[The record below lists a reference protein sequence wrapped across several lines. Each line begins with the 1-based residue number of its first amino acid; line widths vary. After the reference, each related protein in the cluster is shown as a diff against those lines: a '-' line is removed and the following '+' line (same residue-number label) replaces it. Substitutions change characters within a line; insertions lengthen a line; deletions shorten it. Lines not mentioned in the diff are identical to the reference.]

1 MQGTFPSIDGADGF
15 EQVLGRRVFEQEAHR
30 PGFDGVE
37 YIVVVRETGQNQD
50 RCRWEKLVNFLD
62 SLIDEVGNNE
72 NHPLAS
78 LMETIG
84 SLIETYETH
93 YIDEIEGNPIA
104 ALNTLMLEHGLKQ
117 SDLTEIG
124 SQGVVSEILSG
135 KRQLNVRQIK
145 ILSKRF
151 KVSPAVFI

>member
-1 MQGTFPSIDGADGF
+1 MNIQLKEIAKVWPDIKPIFSVP
-15 EQVLGRRVFEQEAHR
+15 H
-30 PGFDGVE
+30 
-37 YIVVVRETGQNQD
+37 N
-50 RCRWEKLVNFLD
+50 EKDYNRLVSLLD

-72 NHPLAS
+72 NHPLTS

-84 SLIETYETH
+84 NLIETYESQ
-93 YIDEIEGNPIA
+93 YISGIEGNPID
-104 ALNTLMLEHGLKQ
+104 ALNALMEEHGLKQ
-117 SDLTEIG
+117 LDLSEIG

>member
-1 MQGTFPSIDGADGF
+1 MNTQLKEIAKVWPEIKPIFSVPHNKKD
-15 EQVLGRRVFEQEAHR
+15 
-30 PGFDGVE
+30 
-37 YIVVVRETGQNQD
+37 YN
-50 RCRWEKLVNFLD
+50 KLVNLLD

-72 NHPLAS
+72 NHPLTS

-84 SLIETYETH
+84 SLVETYESQ
-93 YIDEIEGNPIA
+93 YINEIEGNPIDA
-104 ALNTLMLEHGLKQ
+104 MNTLIEEHGLKQ
-117 SDLTEIG
+117 SDLSEIG
-124 SQGVVSEILSG
+124 SQGVISEILSG

>member
-1 MQGTFPSIDGADGF
+1 MNIQLKEIAKVWPDIQPIFSVPHNKKD
-15 EQVLGRRVFEQEAHR
+15 
-30 PGFDGVE
+30 
-37 YIVVVRETGQNQD
+37 YN
-50 RCRWEKLVNFLD
+50 KLVNLLD

-72 NHPLAS
+72 NHPLTS

-84 SLIETYETH
+84 SLIETYESQ
-93 YIDEIEGNPIA
+93 YITEIEGNPID
-104 ALNTLMLEHGLKQ
+104 ALNALMEEHGFKQ
-117 SDLTEIG
+117 SDLSEIG

-145 ILSKRF
+145 MLSKRF

>member
-1 MQGTFPSIDGADGF
+1 MNIQLEEIAKVWPDIQPIFSVP
-15 EQVLGRRVFEQEAHR
+15 H
-30 PGFDGVE
+30 
-37 YIVVVRETGQNQD
+37 N
-50 RCRWEKLVNFLD
+50 EKDYNTLVNFLD
-62 SLIDEVGNNE
+62 NLIDEVGNKE

-84 SLIETYETH
+84 SLIETYESQ
-93 YIDEIEGNPIA
+93 YINDIEGNAIDV
-104 ALNTLMLEHGLKQ
+104 LNVLMEEHGLKQ
-117 SDLTEIG
+117 SDLSEIG

-135 KRQLNVRQIK
+135 KRQLNIRQIK

>member
-1 MQGTFPSIDGADGF
+1 MNTQLKKIAKVWPDIQPIFSVPHNEND
-15 EQVLGRRVFEQEAHR
+15 
-30 PGFDGVE
+30 
-37 YIVVVRETGQNQD
+37 YK
-50 RCRWEKLVNFLD
+50 KLVNLLD

-84 SLIETYETH
+84 SLIESYESQH
-93 YIDEIEGNPIA
+93 VNEIEGNPID
-104 ALNTLMLEHGLKQ
+104 ALSALMEEHGLKQ
-117 SDLTEIG
+117 LDLCEIG

-145 ILSKRF
+145 ILSKHF
-151 KVSPAVFI
+151 NVSPAVFV

>member
-1 MQGTFPSIDGADGF
+1 MNTQLKEIAKVWPNIKPIFSVPHNKKD
-15 EQVLGRRVFEQEAHR
+15 
-30 PGFDGVE
+30 
-37 YIVVVRETGQNQD
+37 YN
-50 RCRWEKLVNFLD
+50 KLVNLLD

-72 NHPLAS
+72 NHPLTS

-84 SLIETYETH
+84 SLIETYEAQ
-93 YIDEIEGNPIA
+93 YINEIEGNPIDTLN
-104 ALNTLMLEHGLKQ
+104 ALMVEHDLKQ
-117 SDLTEIG
+117 YDLNEIG

-135 KRQLNVRQIK
+135 KRQLNIRQIK